1 MILPKIYC
9 SYSVI
14 HVAYIVN
21 MLLTPILNDFSPH
34 EMLYKTLP
42 DFNVQSREF
51 FVSRDVFYEHVF
63 PYQRVE
69 DNSN

>member
-1 MILPKIYC
+1 
-9 SYSVI
+9 
-14 HVAYIVN
+14 
-21 MLLTPILNDFSPH
+21 MLLTPVLNDFSPH

-42 DFNVQSREF
+42 DFNVQLREF